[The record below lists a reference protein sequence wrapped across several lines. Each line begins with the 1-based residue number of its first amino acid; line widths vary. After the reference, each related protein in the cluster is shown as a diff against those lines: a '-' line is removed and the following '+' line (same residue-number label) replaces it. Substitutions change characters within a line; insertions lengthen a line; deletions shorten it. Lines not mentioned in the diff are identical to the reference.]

1 MNLKRRILYTLAHLM
16 AFLPDTWTLRIQYL
30 IRTGHILHLDKPKR
44 FTEKLQH
51 YKAYYRNP
59 VMKQCVDKYA
69 VRDYVAKA
77 LGTDKYLN
85 TLYQLCERAEDI
97 DFDACPT
104 SSSSRQPTAEAA
116 TTSLYAAT
124 SGRSTYP
131 VSSRPSASGKA
142 KTTLSY
148 RANGHTDR
156 PAVRAS
162 LSRNTS
168 KKAVTK
174 TVPSTTTNSS
184 ATTASSATSGSTRT
198 ATPTIGAASGAK
210 NSTSLM
216 DIAATALPSRQIPSN
231 CPTTSEK

>member
-59 VMKQCVDKYA
+59 VMK
-69 VRDYVAKA
+69 
-77 LGTDKYLN
+77 
-85 TLYQLCERAEDI
+85 
-97 DFDACPT
+97 P
-104 SSSSRQPTAEAA
+104 
-116 TTSLYAAT
+116 T